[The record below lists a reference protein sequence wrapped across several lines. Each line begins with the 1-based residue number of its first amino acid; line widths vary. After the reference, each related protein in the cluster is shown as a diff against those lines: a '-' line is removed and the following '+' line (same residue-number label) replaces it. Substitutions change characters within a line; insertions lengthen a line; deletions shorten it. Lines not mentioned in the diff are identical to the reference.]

1 MADPITGIDPAVV
14 RRNLERVR
22 ERCGDGVEVLA
33 ASKYVLAEEMEVL
46 AEAGIE
52 LVGENRLQDM
62 EAKHELFGDRFQWDF
77 IGNIQSR
84 KLKRILALARLIHS
98 VATDSVLDQL
108 ERHGSAQTEI
118 LVEVNLAG
126 EANKGGVAPE
136 HLGDFIA
143 RSPVR
148 VSGLMTMPPFTD
160 DPEASRPIFAR
171 LAELAAE
178 HGLERL
184 SMGTSQDW
192 EVAVDE
198 GATII
203 RLGTSLYR

>member
-1 MADPITGIDPAVV
+1 
-14 RRNLERVR
+14 
-22 ERCGDGVEVLA
+22 
-33 ASKYVLAEEMEVL
+33 METL

-136 HLGDFIA
+136 RLGGFHRPLTRA
-143 RSPVR
+143 RQRS
-148 VSGLMTMPPFTD
+148 D
-160 DPEASRPIFAR
+160 DDASVHRRPGSIT
-171 LAELAAE
+171 AELRPSRRARRRARARAPVDGHE
-178 HGLERL
+178 PGLGGR
-184 SMGTSQDW
+184 
-192 EVAVDE
+192 
-198 GATII
+198 
-203 RLGTSLYR
+203 RR